1 MKFQHTAIA
10 GLLLL
15 ASTAVRGFQAPVLL
29 LAPANDVFVGR
40 SQRHHRRD
48 LRRASSCR
56 SFSLIT
62 TSSSNTRRAATA
74 KSSSSSA
81 AAAAAPPPS
90 VTVEHLENS
99 AVLVHIPVPGKAT
112 QAAYDKVCR
121 ELSKD
126 IQIPGF
132 RKGSR
137 LPPQV
142 LENSMASK
150 PGGRNALKIQAI
162 KELVGQLVEPTM
174 KEQALDPIGQVT
186 LKISPEDLAE
196 TFVPGQE
203 LMLDVQCDVW
213 PEIRWK
219 ASSSSDQ
226 KKQQPYVGLKASYK
240 RKPFNQVKLDKAI
253 MDLRERYATL
263 EPIDDPSHA
272 LQMGDACTVNMV
284 GYMADANGQK
294 GTPLPNAASGDNV
307 QVLMGTGRYME
318 GLVEGLVGAK
328 PGETVTVSVN
338 FPAVRF
344 TACCSGMSHSNA
356 HIQTALCSLS
366 LISSP
371 SSFYSCRNCATRP
384 WRVSAPFLTWR
395 SSTRRTA
402 SSQKSRTTLRP
413 RSDRV

>member
-1 MKFQHTAIA
+1 MKFQHTAIT

-15 ASTAVRGFQAPVLL
+15 EITAVRGFQAPIL
-29 LAPANDVFVGR
+29 LAPANGVFVGR
-40 SQRHHRRD
+40 SQRHHRQHD
-48 LRRASSCR
+48 LRRASFS
-56 SFSLIT
+56 SFSHI

-74 KSSSSSA
+74 SSSSA
-81 AAAAAPPPS
+81 AAAAVPPPS
-90 VTVEHLENS
+90 VTVEHLDNS

-219 ASSSSDQ
+219 ESSSSDQ

-240 RKPFNQVKLDKAI
+240 RKPFNQVKLDKAT

-263 EPIDDPSHA
+263 EPINDPSHA

-328 PGETVTVSVN
+328 PGETVTVAVN

-344 TACCSGMSHSNA
+344 GCVLFSRVSHSNA
-356 HIQTALCSLS
+356 HAQTAPC
-366 LISSP
+366 P
-371 SSFYSCRNCATRP
+371 CR
-384 WRVSAPFLTWR
+384 
-395 SSTRRTA
+395 
-402 SSQKSRTTLRP
+402 
-413 RSDRV
+413 

>member
-1 MKFQHTAIA
+1 
-10 GLLLL
+10 
-15 ASTAVRGFQAPVLL
+15 
-29 LAPANDVFVGR
+29 
-40 SQRHHRRD
+40 
-48 LRRASSCR
+48 
-56 SFSLIT
+56 
-62 TSSSNTRRAATA
+62 
-74 KSSSSSA
+74 
-81 AAAAAPPPS
+81 
-90 VTVEHLENS
+90 VTVEHLDNS

-219 ASSSSDQ
+219 ETSSSDQ
-226 KKQQPYVGLKASYK
+226 KQQPYVGLKASYK
-240 RKPFNQVKLDKAI
+240 RKPFNQVKLDKAT

-263 EPIDDPSHA
+263 QPINDPSHA

-344 TACCSGMSHSNA
+344 GCVLFSRVSHSNA
-356 HIQTALCSLS
+356 HAQTAPC
-366 LISSP
+366 P
-371 SSFYSCRNCATRP
+371 CR
-384 WRVSAPFLTWR
+384 
-395 SSTRRTA
+395 
-402 SSQKSRTTLRP
+402 
-413 RSDRV
+413 